1 MTNAPIIELTQEE
14 LEIILKKREKEA
26 KQEAAEKVLAK
37 LKEDIKALEKLGYYP
52 HIGGIGGK
60 YVPFHR
66 PRVTASELSISELSY
81 Y

>member
-26 KQEAAEKVLAK
+26 KQEAAEKILAK
-37 LKEDIKALEKLGYYP
+37 LKEDIKTLEKLGYYP
-52 HIGGIGGK
+52 HIGRIGGK
-60 YVPFHR
+60 YVPSYR
-66 PRVTASELSISELSY
+66 PRVTTSELSISELSY

>member
-26 KQEAAEKVLAK
+26 KHEAAEKVLAK

-52 HIGGIGGK
+52 RIGRIGGK
-60 YVPFHR
+60 YVPSHC
-66 PRVTASELSISELSY
+66 PRVTTSELSISELSY